1 MHQTFENPCGPT
13 NPTNCSSRGGGTK
26 RLTLLLRKMPGKR
39 SWILWTT
46 TSGMADL
53 LRLLL
58 RVSEKAA
65 NVARVCRQEAL
76 LFQLLVQE
84 KTGEDKNKKF
94 VQDFKTLADVVIQEM
109 IRHDVG
115 AQFPEMAG
123 FIHGEESNKFENGL
137 GESVTVTVCSTEEE
151 TATLLATVLDG
162 DHTAASLLAQAIH
175 QDPETIDANA
185 DRMTIPLRPS
195 ELGIWIDPIDA
206 TSQYIEGREEV
217 LKEGHLCPS
226 GLHCALVLIGV
237 YLRSTGEPVMGVI
250 NQPFHHKDP
259 AGGGWR
265 GKQYWGVSC
274 GGVNVCSVSRP
285 GGGAEEDRGPSVV
298 LSSSEKQAVKEALT
312 SLCGPDKLMYASGAG
327 YKILCVI
334 QGLAHAYVLSEGST
348 FKWDSC
354 APHALLRA
362 LGGGVVDLTKSLQ
375 SDCGAQGQE
384 TELTYH
390 QPSTKHSGAER
401 WANHGGLV
409 AYRDI
414 SQLRRI
420 LTSLKVKLTVLNRC
434 AECDLTAR

>member
-1 MHQTFENPCGPT
+1 
-13 NPTNCSSRGGGTK
+13 
-26 RLTLLLRKMPGKR
+26 
-39 SWILWTT
+39 
-46 TSGMADL
+46 MADL

-58 RVSEKAA
+58 RVAEKAA
-65 NVARVCRQEAL
+65 NVARVCRQEAP

-84 KTGEDKNKKF
+84 KTGDDKNKKF

-137 GESVTVTVCSTEEE
+137 GECVTVTVCSTEEE
-151 TATLLATVLDG
+151 TAALLATVLGG
-162 DHTAASLLAQAIH
+162 DHTAASLLARAIH
-175 QDPETIDANA
+175 QDPATIAA
-185 DRMTIPLRPS
+185 DTDGLAVPLSPS

-217 LKEGHLCPS
+217 LEEGRLFPS

-250 NQPFHHKDP
+250 NQPFNYKDP
-259 AGGGWR
+259 AGGRWK
-265 GKQYWGVSC
+265 GKHFWGVSC
-274 GGVNVCSVSRP
+274 GSINVCSVSRP
-285 GGGAEEDRGPSVV
+285 KDGPGAGLSVV
-298 LSSSEKQAVKEALT
+298 LSSSEKPVVKDALT
-312 SLCGPDKLMYASGAG
+312 SLCGPDKLMFASGAG

-334 QGLAHAYVLSEGST
+334 QGLADVYVLSEGST

-362 LGGGVVDLTKSLQ
+362 LGGGVVDLNKCLQ
-375 SDCGAQGQE
+375 SSSGVQDPQI
-384 TELTYH
+384 ELTYH
-390 QPSTKHSGAER
+390 QPNTERKGAER

-409 AYRDI
+409 AYRDS
-414 SQLRRI
+414 SQLRSI
-420 LTSLKVKLTVLNRC
+420 IGPLKDKL
-434 AECDLTAR
+434 

>member
-1 MHQTFENPCGPT
+1 
-13 NPTNCSSRGGGTK
+13 
-26 RLTLLLRKMPGKR
+26 
-39 SWILWTT
+39 
-46 TSGMADL
+46 MADL

-58 RVSEKAA
+58 RVAEKAA
-65 NVARVCRQEAL
+65 NVARVCRQEAP

-84 KTGEDKNKKF
+84 KTGDDKNKKF

-151 TATLLATVLDG
+151 TAALLATVLDG
-162 DHTAASLLAQAIH
+162 DHTAASLLARAIH
-175 QDPETIDANA
+175 QNPATIDAST
-185 DRMTIPLRPS
+185 DSLTVPLSPS

-217 LKEGHLCPS
+217 LEEGHLSPS

-237 YLRSTGEPVMGVI
+237 YRRSTGEPVMGVI

-259 AGGGWR
+259 SGGGWR
-265 GKQYWGVSC
+265 GKHFWGVSC
-274 GGVNVCSVSRP
+274 GDVNVCSLSRP
-285 GGGAEEDRGPSVV
+285 KGGSEGLSAV
-298 LSSSEKQAVKEALT
+298 LSSSEKQVVKESLA
-312 SLCGPDKLMYASGAG
+312 SLCSPEKLMYASGAG

-334 QGLAHAYVLSEGST
+334 QGLADVYVLSEGST

-375 SDCGAQGQE
+375 SGSGAQDQQ

-390 QPSTKHSGAER
+390 QPYTECKGADR

-409 AYRDI
+409 AYRDC
-414 SQLRRI
+414 SQLQSI
-420 LTSLKVKLTVLNRC
+420 IGVLKGKL
-434 AECDLTAR
+434 

>member
-1 MHQTFENPCGPT
+1 
-13 NPTNCSSRGGGTK
+13 
-26 RLTLLLRKMPGKR
+26 
-39 SWILWTT
+39 
-46 TSGMADL
+46 MADL

-58 RVSEKAA
+58 RVAEKAA
-65 NVARVCRQEAL
+65 NVARVCRQEAP

-115 AQFPEMAG
+115 TQFPEMAG

-151 TATLLATVLDG
+151 TAALLATVLDG
-162 DHTAASLLAQAIH
+162 DHTAASLLARAIH
-175 QDPETIDANA
+175 QDPTTIDTSTDGLAV
-185 DRMTIPLRPS
+185 PLNPS
-195 ELGIWIDPIDA
+195 ELGVWIDPIDA
-206 TSQYIEGREEV
+206 TSQYIEGREEA
-217 LKEGHLCPS
+217 LDEGHLSPS

-250 NQPFHHKDP
+250 NQPFNHRDP
-259 AGGGWR
+259 AGGRWR
-265 GKQYWGVSC
+265 GKHFWGVSY
-274 GGVNVCSVSRP
+274 GSINICSVSTTKDGP
-285 GGGAEEDRGPSVV
+285 KGERGLSAV
-298 LSSSEKQAVKEALT
+298 LSSSEKQVVKETLT

-334 QGLAHAYVLSEGST
+334 QGLADVYVLSEGST

-375 SDCGAQGQE
+375 ASCEAQDCK

-390 QPSTKHSGAER
+390 QPHNECKGADR

-409 AYRDI
+409 AYRDC
-414 SQLRRI
+414 SQLRSI
-420 LTSLKVKLTVLNRC
+420 LGALRDKL
-434 AECDLTAR
+434 

>member
-1 MHQTFENPCGPT
+1 
-13 NPTNCSSRGGGTK
+13 
-26 RLTLLLRKMPGKR
+26 
-39 SWILWTT
+39 
-46 TSGMADL
+46 MADL

-58 RVSEKAA
+58 RVAEKAA
-65 NVARVCRQEAL
+65 NVARVCRQEAP

-115 AQFPEMAG
+115 AQFPEMDG

-137 GESVTVTVCSTEEE
+137 GESVTVTVCRTEEE
-151 TATLLATVLDG
+151 TATLLASVLDG
-162 DHTAASLLAQAIH
+162 DRTAASLLARAIH
-175 QDPETIDANA
+175 RDPATIEANTDGLA
-185 DRMTIPLRPS
+185 VPLSPS

-217 LKEGHLCPS
+217 LEEGHLSPS

-250 NQPFHHKDP
+250 NQPFNHKDP
-259 AGGGWR
+259 AGRSWR
-265 GKQYWGVSC
+265 GKHFWGVSC
-274 GGVNVCSVSRP
+274 GSVNVCSVSRP
-285 GGGAEEDRGPSVV
+285 EGGPDGRLSAV
-298 LSSSEKQAVKEALT
+298 LSSSEKPVVKEALT
-312 SLCGPDKLMYASGAG
+312 SLCGPDKLIYASGAG

-334 QGLAHAYVLSEGST
+334 QGLADVYVLSEGST

-362 LGGGVVDLTKSLQ
+362 LGGGVVDLKNTLRST
-375 SDCGAQGQE
+375 CGAQDHE

-390 QPSTKHSGAER
+390 QPYTECKGADR

-409 AYRDI
+409 AYRDC
-414 SQLRRI
+414 SQLR
-420 LTSLKVKLTVLNRC
+420 SVVAALKGKL
-434 AECDLTAR
+434 

>member
-1 MHQTFENPCGPT
+1 
-13 NPTNCSSRGGGTK
+13 
-26 RLTLLLRKMPGKR
+26 
-39 SWILWTT
+39 
-46 TSGMADL
+46 MADL

-58 RVSEKAA
+58 RVAEKAA
-65 NVARVCRQEAL
+65 NVARVCRQEAP

-137 GESVTVTVCSTEEE
+137 GESVTITVCSTVEE

-162 DHTAASLLAQAIH
+162 DHTAASLLARAIH
-175 QDPETIDANA
+175 QDPETIEVSTDGL
-185 DRMTIPLRPS
+185 TIPVSPT

-217 LKEGHLCPS
+217 LKEGHLSPS

-237 YLRSTGEPVMGVI
+237 YLRCTGEPVMGVI
-250 NQPFHHKDP
+250 NQPFNHKNP
-259 AGGGWR
+259 TGAGWS
-265 GKQYWGVSC
+265 GKHYWGVSF
-274 GGVNVCSVSRP
+274 GNINICSVPKPKDGREMQP
-285 GGGAEEDRGPSVV
+285 GLSVV
-298 LSSSEKQAVKEALT
+298 LSSSEKQVVKEALT
-312 SLCGPDKLMYASGAG
+312 SLCGSDRLMYASGAG

-334 QGLAHAYVLSEGST
+334 QGLADAYVLSEGST

-375 SDCGAQGQE
+375 SSCAAHDHK

-390 QPSTKHSGAER
+390 QPYAECKGADR
-401 WANHGGLV
+401 WANRGGLV
-409 AYRDI
+409 AYKNSSELHSITDA
-414 SQLRRI
+414 LRG
-420 LTSLKVKLTVLNRC
+420 KL
-434 AECDLTAR
+434 